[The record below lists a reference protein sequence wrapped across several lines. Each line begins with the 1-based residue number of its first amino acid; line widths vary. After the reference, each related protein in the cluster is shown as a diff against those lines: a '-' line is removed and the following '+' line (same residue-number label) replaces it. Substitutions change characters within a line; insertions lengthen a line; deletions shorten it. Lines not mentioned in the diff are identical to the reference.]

1 MSGVGSTL
9 RSRSIERVVRLARW
23 AVRKRDGV
31 WVALDHRGG
40 LRYAADEWR
49 KAVTFALLC
58 GRPLPTVLLTPA
70 QMPVIE
76 FRQVSA
82 EELGLSQENL
92 DQMRKSIERIMRF
105 HKRDEDGE

>member
-1 MSGVGSTL
+1 M
-9 RSRSIERVVRLARW
+9 ARW

-58 GRPLPTVLLTPA
+58 GRPLPPVIVLTPGD
-70 QMPVIE
+70 
-76 FRQVSA
+76 
-82 EELGLSQENL
+82 LGTTPEG
-92 DQMRKSIERIMRF
+92 IERQGQEMHEAIRRLMRRWF
-105 HKRDEDGE
+105 REDGE

>member
-1 MSGVGSTL
+1 M
-9 RSRSIERVVRLARW
+9 ARW

-58 GRPLPTVLLTPA
+58 GRPLPPVVAGTVRPGY
-70 QMPVIE
+70 IE
-76 FRQVSA
+76 FRAVSA
-82 EELGLSQENL
+82 EDLGLSQEYI
-92 DQMRKSIERIMRF
+92 DQIRKSIERIMRRF
-105 HKRDEDGE
+105 REGGE